1 MLAIHD
7 QFTHQTCDRLKTTCM
22 GLGLV
27 RLLQD
32 AKRFEEAKATLY
44 LLEEGF
50 QGIEADKPSQR
61 PSKANR
67 LKGVTRA
74 ACSSTKTEMRP
85 QALCLV

>member
-7 QFTHQTCDRLKTTCM
+7 QLTRQMRDRLQTTAI

-32 AKRFEEAKATLY
+32 AKRFEEARTTLY
-44 LLEEGF
+44 MLENEF
-50 QGIEADKPSQR
+50 QDGSER
-61 PSKANR
+61 PSKKPCKV
-67 LKGVTRA
+67 KGVIKMA
-74 ACSSTKTEMRP
+74 CCSSTRAVAEMRP

>member
-7 QFTHQTCDRLKTTCM
+7 QLTRQMRDRLETTAI

-32 AKRFEEAKATLY
+32 AKRFEEAKTILY
-44 LLEEGF
+44 SLENEF
-50 QGIEADKPSQR
+50 QDGSERTSQKPC
-61 PSKANR
+61 KA
-67 LKGVTRA
+67 KGVIKMA
-74 ACSSTKTEMRP
+74 SCSSTKTEMRP